1 MDMDRLMREQGRL
14 VILKALSAQTDET
27 LNSDL
32 LRHELEAVAIRKD
45 RAWVHAELDWLREI
59 GAVTLREFGTVKVAT
74 LTERGARHL
83 SREIAIEGIRRPS
96 RPEA

>member
-1 MDMDRLMREQGRL
+1 MDMDTLMREQARL
-14 VILKALSAQTDET
+14 VVLKALAAQADET

-45 RAWVHAELDWLREI
+45 RAWLHAELDWLAEM
-59 GAVTLREFGTVKVAT
+59 GAITLRAFGSVRIAT
-74 LTERGARHL
+74 LTDRGARHL

-96 RPEA
+96 RPEI